1 MNKLLDE
8 YRNKE
13 FILQTE
19 KSLEDFAKNF
29 SKVLKLGDI
38 VSLNGTLGAGKTTF
52 VRYLV
57 NALGIDV
64 SVSSPSYVLENIYKG
79 KDFSV
84 SHWDLYRL
92 RECPIELLD
101 EDFKN
106 SIVLIEW
113 ANKFDEVSD
122 ITDIT
127 LSFEI
132 LENNQRKIVIK

>member
-1 MNKLLDE
+1 MNKFLNE
-8 YRNKE
+8 FKNKE
-13 FILQTE
+13 FLIANEEELNN
-19 KSLEDFAKNF
+19 FAIKF
-29 SKVLKLGDI
+29 SKVLRPSVV

-57 NALGIDV
+57 NALGIDA

-79 KDFSV
+79 ESFSV

-92 RECPIELLD
+92 KECPIELLE

-113 ANKFDEVSD
+113 SNKFSEVDSISD
-122 ITDIT
+122 II
-127 LSFEI
+127 LEFEI
-132 LENNQRKIVIK
+132 LDDGQRVIKVK